1 MPQQTFI
8 FIPSDGHAYGY
19 RTYGRYCARKRRESP
34 VLLDRV
40 RNIAYNTRMVASS
53 KEERQ
58 TRKWGFMETA
68 ELLCRR
74 IGHSIVCTRYW
85 GSWDEKK

>member
-1 MPQQTFI
+1 MRMVI
-8 FIPSDGHAYGY
+8 VRMAVIVLERGG
-19 RTYGRYCARKRRESP
+19 KSP

-58 TRKWGFMETA
+58 TMKWGFMETA
-68 ELLCRR
+68 GLLCRR

-85 GSWDEKK
+85 GSWDEEK